1 MSNTVPLGYK
11 RVEYLESTG
20 TQYIDTG
27 IKPTI
32 SQKYEIKYSFT
43 DIETNQVL
51 FGTRTSGGYDS
62 SKNQIYMNLNYRKR
76 IFFVGTVLVSELS
89 IQKDIIY
96 TDTFYANL
104 GNYDSTGTKNFFIF
118 ALNHIDTPLAFS
130 TARIYSFKI
139 YDNNVLVRDYI
150 PVLNENNEAG
160 LYDLVN
166 KQFYGNSGTG
176 SFQYGNIIPE
186 GTIAE
191 KFNYSLETK
200 ELIKDGINYL
210 GGNVTDETTLKEYRD
225 ELDSVYNKLPKVS
238 NSTASDNVILYPT
251 LKGRID
257 STLNGQIGQDT
268 TEGYQLFNIEGYE
281 QAGTTYVDN
290 STDKSITLQ
299 SKTGLSQE
307 QTIYW
312 TLEKELEVGKT
323 YTIKRNIVTNSGTLS
338 NRTGQIELYNGTT
351 WIKVL
356 LLANS
361 NTNTFTVDTTG
372 TYRIRIFIAESNNS
386 NVFKFTLTNFIIYE
400 GTTEK
405 NWEEYTGRNIFPK
418 SKL

>member
-1 MSNTVPLGYK
+1 M
-11 RVEYLESTG
+11 
-20 TQYIDTG
+20 
-27 IKPTI
+27 
-32 SQKYEIKYSFT
+32 
-43 DIETNQVL
+43 
-51 FGTRTSGGYDS
+51 
-62 SKNQIYMNLNYRKR
+62 
-76 IFFVGTVLVSELS
+76 
-89 IQKDIIY
+89 
-96 TDTFYANL
+96 
-104 GNYDSTGTKNFFIF
+104 
-118 ALNHIDTPLAFS
+118 
-130 TARIYSFKI
+130 
-139 YDNNVLVRDYI
+139 
-150 PVLNENNEAG
+150 
-160 LYDLVN
+160 
-166 KQFYGNSGTG
+166 
-176 SFQYGNIIPE
+176 

-191 KFNYSLETK
+191 KFNYSINATNDIAER
-200 ELIKDGINYL
+200 INYL
-210 GGNVTDETTLKEYRD
+210 GGNITSDTELADFKD

-257 STLNGQIGQDT
+257 STLNGQTEQDT

-281 QAGTTYVDN
+281 QAGATYVEN

-338 NRTGQIELYNGTT
+338 NRTGQIELYNGNT

-361 NTNTFTVDTTG
+361 NTNTFTVDTTR

-405 NWEEYTGRNIFPK
+405 NWEKYTGRN
-418 SKL
+418 S